1 MEDVFVWG
9 KNTLVKLSPY
19 FFGGKLLVSQPATSS
34 CALPPQAG
42 LLRTTPVAHAK
53 QPQAQKTQQIQI
65 SKLALTEAAKMAI
78 ATGSYEEDPCVI
90 CHEDMNAS
98 IDIVTLECGHRYHS
112 PVSSFSLCRYYFP
125 YYFSCG
131 FITMNNDFFFLYHD
145 SNAFQSESLNSVSSL
160 KLI

>member
-1 MEDVFVWG
+1 MYLYGEKYLGKTVPLFFWG
-9 KNTLVKLSPY
+9 N
-19 FFGGKLLVSQPATSS
+19 F
-34 CALPPQAG
+34 LPPQAG

-112 PVSSFSLCRYYFP
+112 PVSSFSLCMYYFP

-131 FITMNNDFFFLYHD
+131 YITMNDDFFF
-145 SNAFQSESLNSVSSL
+145 SVSRFL
-160 KLI
+160 CIPE